1 MRLRNFLIHGR
12 LASVAVLL
20 LLVASA
26 AQAGTVS
33 GVVHNGTNGNK
44 AAAGVDVLLIQL
56 QGGMSVVAN
65 TKTDADGRYH
75 FDNPGIG
82 QGPMLIRAVYRGVF
96 FHQPLTPGTS
106 TVDVTVYEPT
116 TNPAAIQV
124 PLRLL
129 VFQPNGDKLMV
140 GEEYSIQNNSNPPA
154 AYFKQDGNFEFT
166 IPQGADLDQVST
178 FGPSGMP
185 VRQGTID
192 KGKGRYAISYAF
204 QPGQNGV
211 RISYILPYTGNQAQI
226 RESSTYDAQRVLLV
240 IPPTMQIASAGFNA
254 AGTEQGFNVF
264 SKESMKAGTG
274 FDVTVSG
281 TAPPPADA
289 VGVGGAPPDQANGRD
304 SGPDTTIETAPAR
317 IGDEKWILLGG
328 LAAIFA
334 VGVGLLLRQPVPEVA
349 SAPAPPPFPKAAKRS
364 APRKQRQRKP
374 RARTALRRREDH
386 AGSELESGLPERHTA
401 APGIAAPG
409 GHHHGRGVCTGAGT
423 RGAIAARSGPG
434 LSRRACPLR
443 SHLPRT
449 AGPMPATNG
458 PQRARNGL
466 TIQFSEVEK
475 RYGMRL
481 ALRGVSLA
489 IAAGRMR
496 GARRPQRI
504 GKNDAAED
512 RGAIDAAFARKNCIL
527 LRREIPSRSR
537 K

>member
-1 MRLRNFLIHGR
+1 MKSGNHSVRWRLFH
-12 LASVAVLL
+12 VAALL
-20 LLVASA
+20 LLIASA

-56 QGGMSVVAN
+56 QGGMSVVAS

-75 FDNPGIG
+75 LDNPGIG

-106 TVDVTVYEPT
+106 TVDVTIYEPT

-166 IPQGADLDQVST
+166 IPQGAEIDQVST

-211 RISYILPYTGNQAQI
+211 RISYIVPYSGNQAKI
-226 RESSTYDAQRVLLV
+226 HESSTYDAARALLV

-264 SKESMKAGTG
+264 SKESLKAGAG
-274 FDVTVSG
+274 FDVTISG
-281 TAPPPADA
+281 TAPPPADNA
-289 VGVGGAPPDQANGRD
+289 AASGGAPADQANGHE
-304 SGPDTTIETAPAR
+304 SSPETTIEVSPAR
-317 IGDEKWILLGG
+317 LGDEKWILLGG

-334 VGVGLLLRQPVPEVA
+334 VGVGLLLRKPVPEL
-349 SAPAPPPFPKAAKRS
+349 APAPAAPSAPKGRKAAQRAAQAKA
-364 APRKQRQRKP
+364 APVAPAPAAIAPVERVTQEVNSNLDSLKDTLLRLE
-374 RARTALRRREDH
+374 LRRQ
-386 AGSELESGLPERHTA
+386 
-401 APGIAAPG
+401 
-409 GHHHGRGVCTGAGT
+409 AGT
-423 RGAIAARSGPG
+423 ITDEEYALERG
-434 LSRRACPLR
+434 RAE
-443 SHLPRT
+443 
-449 AGPMPATNG
+449 
-458 PQRARNGL
+458 Q
-466 TIQFSEVEK
+466 
-475 RYGMRL
+475 
-481 ALRGVSLA
+481 
-489 IAAGRMR
+489 
-496 GARRPQRI
+496 
-504 GKNDAAED
+504 
-512 RGAIDAAFARKNCIL
+512 L
-527 LRREIPSRSR
+527 LRDLVQG
-537 K
+537 